1 MVTIVLKTAPLL
13 QLCDV
18 SQVTIVLRVLLIHT
32 WFVHPEAIVLWVLHF
47 RLHVSLGLIRIKRA
61 LLHVQLV
68 QRVAIATALSALINR
83 NLVHKVTIVLQ
94 EQVSTGSLVVL
105 VHTEISL
112 DLLTQLNA
120 HLVPVAYIAVS
131 QACLIRMAI
140 VLQVI
145 TVPRDRLI
153 AMAQPTRQQLLMFV
167 QWARIVLIVL
177 QFRFHVHRVRTRL
190 GMA

>member
-1 MVTIVLKTAPLL
+1 MAPLL
-13 QLCDV
+13 QLCYV
-18 SQVTIVLRVLLIHT
+18 LRVTIVLQVLSIQL
-32 WFVHPEAIVLWVLHF
+32 WFVHPKATALWVHPF
-47 RLHVSLGLIRIKRA
+47 RLHVSLVLIRIKRA

-68 QRVAIATALSALINR
+68 QRVSIVTALSALINR

-105 VHTEISL
+105 AHTEISL
-112 DLLTQLNA
+112 DLLTRFNV
-120 HLVPVAYIAVS
+120 HLVPAAHIAVS